1 MKESDNK
8 ACRDTNSK
16 TNNDYDYDYVDDSK
30 IILDMLA
37 LTASNPNSL

>member
-16 TNNDYDYDYVDDSK
+16 TNNDYDYVDDSK